1 MRKRKLKI
9 LTLVIVLCL
18 ICLVTFLSLKNYSS
32 EVNIDFMVDT
42 MISAPSITV
51 FDHDTLDQNYMNDL
65 LVGVSI
71 NEDADIVGW
80 VVEREVL
87 GNCDA
92 DVDLGGLRAFPTE
105 IGAHEFVIRDI
116 PTVPGKAIYYIKAV
130 DENGGRQIIGWPRRS
145 HFAQADCFMGI
156 AARGTVVI
164 YSGTQYY
171 LEVCPDECW
180 WELSFFDPIF
190 PPDQAPPPEGAVV
203 DIYGEIFSGMEGPY
217 IHATSWEYAAEPCQ
231 VVGTE
236 DLTWGSLKAHHR

>member
-1 MRKRKLKI
+1 MKPCDRWMSF
-9 LTLVIVLCL
+9 LTLVGL
-18 ICLVTFLSLKNYSS
+18 ILFSS
-32 EVNIDFMVDT
+32 TALAQVG
-42 MISAPSITV
+42 
-51 FDHDTLDQNYMNDL
+51 
-65 LVGVSI
+65 GVSVFAETTCDGYQVDVQVTLNVYDVI
-71 NEDADIVGW
+71 PADIVGW

-145 HFAQADCFMGI
+145 HFAQADCFIGI

-236 DLTWGSLKAHHR
+236 DLTWGSLKAHYR